1 MRALDSSVISLK
13 RATPRHTWVRFNL
26 LKTKYSSQE
35 IRMFLSTFLVPVMI
49 FRRVSVIIYE
59 LINHRELET
68 LEHAVTNGR
77 QNFLKF

>member
-1 MRALDSSVISLK
+1 
-13 RATPRHTWVRFNL
+13 
-26 LKTKYSSQE
+26 
-35 IRMFLSTFLVPVMI
+35 MFLSTFLVPVMI

-68 LEHAVTNGR
+68 LEHAVTNRG